1 MKRLT
6 IATIIATLIVF
17 PVLIIN
23 AQEGTT
29 TDLSTQTGILR
40 GKVIKTGTGAQPI
53 NEVTVQLTGAQ
64 LEGEILET
72 TTNEDG
78 DYEFTG
84 LKPGSY
90 MVSIYK
96 GAYKEREGLSRTV
109 TPGGSDYKEYKMTK
123 KDTPI
128 TYFKKMGW
136 WIGGALLICSIL
148 VVTFVIERI
157 IAFVK
162 LRSTVSTEQLL
173 EQITTALRN
182 DNIMEA
188 VSVCEEAGGPL
199 ANVVKAGLLKYS
211 QAMIEERDVTKEEV
225 MDAIS
230 EASLL
235 EIPELERYLPV
246 LATIAVISPLFGLL
260 GTVVG
265 MIKAFTTIAL
275 EGTGDPQALAGGI
288 SQALLTT
295 ATGLT
300 IAIPALIAYN
310 WFDSVVNR
318 RVTEIR
324 QVSNEIVGS
333 LITGG
338 ISAE

>member
-6 IATIIATLIVF
+6 IAAIVACLIVL
-17 PVLIIN
+17 PVLIN
-23 AQEGTT
+23 AQ
-29 TDLSTQTGILR
+29 DVDDVSSQTGTLS
-40 GKVIKTGTGAQPI
+40 GVVIKTGAGAEPI
-53 NEVTVQLTGAQ
+53 PNVRVVLTST
-64 LEGEILET
+64 LLDENKET
-72 TTNEDG
+72 TTDEEG
-78 DYEFTG
+78 KYEFTG
-84 LKPGSY
+84 LQPGNY
-90 MVSIYK
+90 MVSLYK
-96 GAYKEREGLSRTV
+96 RRYKEREGLVRVVS
-109 TPGGSDYKEYKMTK
+109 PGTDDYKEYKMTE

-128 TYFKKMGW
+128 TYFKKMGLIAW
-136 WIGGALLICSIL
+136 PLAICSIL
-148 VVTFVIERI
+148 ALTFIIERVY
-157 IAFVK
+157 AFIK
-162 LRSTVSTEQLL
+162 LRARISTGQLL

-211 QAMIEERDVTKEEV
+211 QAMIEEKEITKEEI

-246 LATIAVISPLFGLL
+246 LATISVISPLFGLL

-265 MIKAFTTIAL
+265 MISAFTTIAL
-275 EGTGDPQALAGGI
+275 EGTGDPQQLAGGI

-310 WFDSVVNR
+310 WFDSIVTR
-318 RVTEIR
+318 RVTEIQ
-324 QVSNEIVGS
+324 QVSNEIIGS
-333 LITGG
+333 LLTGN
-338 ISAE
+338 ISAG